1 MRPLLGGDFAMIKPV
16 ISAVQ
21 PLARFVSIA
30 AVILLSAA
38 TLYTPRAAFA
48 QSATSATTKTGSSAE
63 VKADPKVDAKPDP
76 KADAKPDPKAKSKGD
91 PKADPKAGA
100 KSDPKPAAPSAAAI
114 SATTPP
120 ALSPIQV
127 GELSSVPAP
136 AIAAKAWITV
146 DVTSGQVVSSSN
158 ADQKI
163 EPASLTKI
171 MTAYLAFSA
180 LKEKRL
186 TLEQQANVSQAAWKT
201 RGSRMFIEPRKPVT
215 IDELIKGVIIQ
226 SGNDASVAL
235 AEAISG
241 TESSFVTLMNEEA
254 LRLGMTNTNFVNAG
268 GLPDPQHFSTV
279 RDLAV
284 LARRMINDHPDYFPY
299 YSMREFTYNKI
310 KQPNRNRL
318 LWADPSVD
326 GMKTGHTDGAGY
338 CLVATAKR
346 GDRRVITVLVGSDS
360 QATRAEESLKLLN
373 WTFQNFETIKI
384 FDKAQAAVESRV
396 WQGKTENTKLGVAE
410 PLWVTVPRGK
420 AGDIKPVAKR
430 PDPLFAPLA
439 QGQKVGTLSLMLD
452 DKLLRTEPLEV
463 IDPVERAGVV
473 GRWSDSI
480 RLWFR

>member
-1 MRPLLGGDFAMIKPV
+1 V
-16 ISAVQ
+16 
-21 PLARFVSIA
+21 
-30 AVILLSAA
+30 
-38 TLYTPRAAFA
+38 
-48 QSATSATTKTGSSAE
+48 
-63 VKADPKVDAKPDP
+63 
-76 KADAKPDPKAKSKGD
+76 
-91 PKADPKAGA
+91 
-100 KSDPKPAAPSAAAI
+100 
-114 SATTPP
+114 PP
-120 ALSPIQV
+120 
-127 GELSSVPAP
+127 P
-136 AIAAKAWITV
+136 AIAAKAWITL

-171 MTAYLAFSA
+171 MTAYLAFTA

-186 TLEQQANVSQAAWKT
+186 TLDEQANVSQVAWKT

-241 TESSFVTLMNEEA
+241 TEASFVTLMNEEA
-254 LRLGMTNTNFVNAG
+254 QRMGMTNTNFMNAA
-268 GLPDPQHFSTV
+268 GLPDPQHVSTV
-279 RDLAV
+279 RDLA
-284 LARRMINDHPDYFPY
+284 LLSRRMITDHPEYFPY
-299 YSMREFTYNKI
+299 YSVREFTYNKI

-318 LWADPSVD
+318 LWADPTVD
-326 GMKTGHTDGAGY
+326 GMKTGHTEGAGY

-346 GDRRVITVLVGSDS
+346 GERRVVTVLVGSDS
-360 QATRAEESLKLLN
+360 MATRAEESLKLLN

-384 FDKAQAAVESRV
+384 FDKAHAAVESRV

-430 PDPLFAPLA
+430 PDPLFAPLM
-439 QGQKVGTLSLMLD
+439 QGQKVGTLSLMLE

-463 IDPVERAGVV
+463 LDAVERAGVV

>member
-1 MRPLLGGDFAMIKPV
+1 MKPLLGGGFSMIKSV
-16 ISAVQ
+16 ISAMQ
-21 PLARFVSIA
+21 PFARFVSIA

-91 PKADPKAGA
+91 PKADPKAA
-100 KSDPKPAAPSAAAI
+100 KSEPKPAAPSAAAI

-146 DVTSGQVVSSSN
+146 DVTSGQVVASSN
-158 ADQKI
+158 AEQKI

>member
-1 MRPLLGGDFAMIKPV
+1 MRSLLSGGFLMINLV

-21 PLARFVSIA
+21 PFARFVSVA
-30 AVILLSAA
+30 AVIFLSATA
-38 TLYTPRAAFA
+38 LVAPTTTFA
-48 QSATSATTKTGSSAE
+48 QAATGTAPKTGQPTEAH
-63 VKADPKVDAKPDP
+63 ADP
-76 KADAKPDPKAKSKGD
+76 KADPKPDPKAKPKAD
-91 PKADPKAGA
+91 PKADPKASA
-100 KSDPKPAAPSAAAI
+100 KPEPKAAAPSAAAI

-120 ALSPIQV
+120 SLTPIQV

-136 AIAAKAWITV
+136 AIAAKAWITF
-146 DVTSGQVVSSSN
+146 DVTSGQVVASVN
-158 ADQKI
+158 PDQKI

-186 TLEQQANVSQAAWKT
+186 TLEQQANVSQTAWKT

-241 TESSFVTLMNEEA
+241 TEATFVKRMNEEA
-254 LRLGMTNTNFVNAG
+254 QRLGMTNTNFTNAG

-284 LARRMINDHPDYFPY
+284 LARRMINDHPEYFPY
-299 YSMREFTYNKI
+299 YSLREFTYNKI

-326 GMKTGHTDGAGY
+326 GMKTGHTEGAGY

-360 QATRAEESLKLLN
+360 MATRAEESLKLLN

-384 FDKAQAAVESRV
+384 FDKAQAAVEARV
-396 WQGKTENTKLGVAE
+396 WQGKTESTKLGVAE

-420 AGDIKPVAKR
+420 AGDVKPVAKR

-439 QGQKVGTLSLMLD
+439 PGQKVGTLSLMLE

-463 IDPVERAGVV
+463 IDLVERAGVV

-480 RLWFR
+480 RLWFK

>member
-1 MRPLLGGDFAMIKPV
+1 MRPLLGGDFSMIKPV
-16 ISAVQ
+16 MSAVQ
-21 PLARFVSIA
+21 LVARFVSIA
-30 AVILLSAA
+30 AVILLSSA
-38 TLYTPRAAFA
+38 TLHLPSAAFA
-48 QSATSATTKTGSSAE
+48 QSATSATAKTAPSAE
-63 VKADPKVDAKPDP
+63 VKADPKADP
-76 KADAKPDPKAKSKGD
+76 KADAKPEPKAKSKGD
-91 PKADPKAGA
+91 PKADPKASA
-100 KSDPKPAAPSAAAI
+100 KPETKPAAPSAAAI

-120 ALSPIQV
+120 SLTPIQV

-146 DVTSGQVVSSSN
+146 DVTSGQIVSSSN

-186 TLEQQANVSQAAWKT
+186 TLDQQANVSQAAWKT

-254 LRLGMTNTNFVNAG
+254 LRLGMTNTNFMNAG

-326 GMKTGHTDGAGY
+326 GMKTGHTEGAGY